1 MVAEPT
7 HKIYRPYYTTSKTLV
22 NYMVKNLAVTSGMH
36 VFEPC
41 AGNGVLVDALVEK
54 ISDVHVE
61 AFELDAQAISIL
73 NKKYADDEHISI
85 KHCDT
90 LTDETLTLYANSG
103 GYFER
108 IIANPPYG
116 GWQDYDKRKDLKKLY
131 PQMYVKETYTL
142 FLYRCIQLLK
152 DAGLLVFIVPDTYL
166 NLHSHT
172 ALRKFM
178 LTNTKIKEIALFP
191 SSFFPN
197 INFGYANL
205 SIITLEKSYRSE
217 ECLANQ
223 VRVLTG
229 FRQVEE
235 LEKAQ
240 GHNLNVHTLK
250 QEHIFNSSHHA
261 FVVSDS
267 PVLES
272 LGCGGRKIGDV
283 ADCVTGLYSG
293 NDRKFLRPASSL
305 VKNGK
310 HFTPLSKELVCP
322 NYATLSNILDGI
334 AGSAS
339 FIPIVKGGAV
349 KYFKSDR
356 WYIDWSTEAVR
367 AYKTDKKARFQN
379 SRYYFAS
386 GIGIPMVS
394 SSHVTAA
401 LIENKLFDQSIVGV
415 FPHNPEWIY
424 YLLAFFNSPTCTKLL
439 RAINPSANNSANYIK
454 KLPFILPEEPV
465 LDSIK
470 LAVCNIL
477 SALKEG
483 NRYNLED
490 ESYINRLISDIY
502 GC

>member
-1 MVAEPT
+1 MVVKPARE
-7 HKIYRPYYTTSKTLV
+7 IYQPYYTTSKSLV
-22 NYMVKNLAVTSGMH
+22 NYMVENLAVTRGMR

-41 AGNGVLVDALVEK
+41 AGNGVFIDALIEK
-54 ISDVHVE
+54 ISDITVE
-61 AFELDAQAISIL
+61 AFELDTQAVATL
-73 NKKYADDEHISI
+73 NKKYANDKRIFI

-90 LTDETLTLYANSG
+90 LTDDMLTLYANSG

-152 DAGLLVFIVPDTYL
+152 ENGLLVFIVPDTFL

-191 SSFFPN
+191 SFFFPN

-205 SIITLEKSYRSE
+205 SIITLEKSYKLE

-235 LEKAQ
+235 LEKAKD
-240 GHNLNVHTLK
+240 HNLKVHTLK
-250 QEHIFNSSHHA
+250 QEHIFNTSNHA
-261 FVVSDS
+261 FIVSDS
-267 PVLES
+267 PVLERLS
-272 LGCGGRKIGDV
+272 CRDKKIGDI

-293 NDRKFLRPASSL
+293 NDRKFLRPISSQA
-305 VKNGK
+305 KNGQ
-310 HFTPLSKELVCP
+310 HYTALTKELICP
-322 NYATLSNILDGI
+322 DYSTRNTILNGI
-334 AGSAS
+334 ADSAS

-349 KYFKSDR
+349 KYFKPDL
-356 WYIDWSTEAVR
+356 WYIDWSTEAVK

-379 SRYYFAS
+379 SRYYFTC

-401 LIENKLFDQSIVGV
+401 LMENKLFDQSIVGV

-454 KLPFILPEEPV
+454 KVPFIFPEEPI
-465 LDSIK
+465 LHTIN
-470 LAVCNIL
+470 LAVCDIL
-477 SALKEG
+477 AALKEG
-483 NRYNLED
+483 NQFKAED
-490 ESYINRLISDIY
+490 ESYINQLIKDVY